1 MSDIGNDA
9 DDAILE
15 RLHEAASGDAA
26 VRQLRRRYDLLREDY
41 ERLLDRLGELED
53 RLNEAADRAAPPAPP
68 PPPPPPPPR
77 PPAPPRRPPAPPPAQ
92 QTPPPPPRPANPH
105 PPPPAPP
112 DRAAQPPAPTT
123 PFASTLADAIAAPL
137 IRLRDDYLAAVA
149 SIQSVV
155 TGLEG
160 LASGFKGQHTSA
172 GRSAGEAAAATTPP
186 ERTAN
191 HARPAKIH
199 LDVKGSGFGELLDF
213 QERLSQLGGV
223 ARVSINAIDNE
234 RATLVV
240 ELDAPSH

>member
-53 RLNEAADRAAPPAPP
+53 RLNEAA
-68 PPPPPPPPR
+68 
-77 PPAPPRRPPAPPPAQ
+77 
-92 QTPPPPPRPANPH
+92 
-105 PPPPAPP
+105 

>member
-15 RLHEAASGDAA
+15 RLQEAASGDTA
-26 VRQLRRRYDLLREDY
+26 VRQLRRRYDLLRQDY

-53 RLNEAADRAAPPAPP
+53 RLNEAAE
-68 PPPPPPPPR
+68 
-77 PPAPPRRPPAPPPAQ
+77 
-92 QTPPPPPRPANPH
+92 
-105 PPPPAPP
+105 
-112 DRAAQPPAPTT
+112 RAAQPAEPTT

-160 LASGFKGQHTSA
+160 LASGFKGQHTAA
-172 GRSAGEAAAATTPP
+172 GKVTEEAAGPAIPP
-186 ERTAN
+186 DQPAN
-191 HARPAKIH
+191 RSRPTRIH